1 MPAPHRRAQ
10 VGEHRQLGQH
20 QHEVLPMPVMEI
32 EEPLDDSAG
41 VGSTAALLVRDE
53 PVALLDQRA
62 KSIVPGSAAGVWA
75 LTHGAQLV
83 SVLPTGLI
91 KAVAK
96 LNIKGVRLYDTMQ
109 YKEYSANWPAN
120 HRAPRLC
127 ELITPTRRS

>member
-1 MPAPHRRAQ
+1 MDTWSHGRVALVGDAGYCPGPAVGGSPACRFGAYVLAGELARAGGDH
-10 VGEHRQLGQH
+10 VR
-20 QHEVLPMPVMEI
+20 
-32 EEPLDDSAG
+32 AF
-41 VGSTAALLVRDE
+41 AAYEREMAE
-53 PVALLDQRA
+53 PVRRSRAFAHTIA

-109 YKEYSANWPAN
+109 YKEYSAQLA
-120 HRAPRLC
+120 
-127 ELITPTRRS
+127 S